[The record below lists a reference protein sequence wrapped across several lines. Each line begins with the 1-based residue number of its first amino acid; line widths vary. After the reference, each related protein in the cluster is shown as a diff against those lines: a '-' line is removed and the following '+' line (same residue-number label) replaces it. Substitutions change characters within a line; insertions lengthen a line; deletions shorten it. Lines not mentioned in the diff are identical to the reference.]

1 MSEGDRLDVLVV
13 GPSYCDLTFTG
24 LGDLPAAGHERFAD
38 AVHLTAGGS
47 AITAIALARRGRRVA
62 LLDDV
67 GDDAH
72 GAVIVDALMREGVAT
87 DLLRRDA
94 RATAVTVV
102 LPVGSDRAFV
112 THLPPDGP
120 SGPPDLAAAL
130 LSQRPRWIH
139 VAGTAPARTHAEL
152 TTLARRAGARVAFDP
167 GWHDVDL
174 DASEVRE
181 LARSCDVL
189 LPNRVE
195 AVRLADLPDAA
206 SEDAARRALLRLAE
220 TRRDAVTVVK
230 DGVRGAW
237 GVGPDSQ
244 RVRHA
249 AAPPAKVVDATGAG
263 DVFDAAFLDAWI
275 DGATLDAALA
285 SGASAGAAAVGQ
297 VGGATEAPRRVRS
310 EP

>member
-1 MSEGDRLDVLVV
+1 VSESDRLDVLVV

-24 LGDLPAAGHERFAD
+24 LGGLPAAGHERFAD
-38 AVHLTAGGS
+38 ALHLTAGGS

-72 GAVIVDALMREGVAT
+72 GAVIVDALTREGVAT
-87 DLLRRDA
+87 HLLRRDA

-102 LPVGSDRAFV
+102 LPFGGDRAFV
-112 THLPPDGP
+112 THLPDDGP

-130 LSQRPRWIH
+130 RSLRPRWVH
-139 VAGTAPARTHAEL
+139 VAGTAPARSHADL

-174 DASEVRE
+174 DATDVRA
-181 LARSCDVL
+181 LARRCDVL

-195 AVRLADLPDAA
+195 AARLADLPDAGD
-206 SEDAARRALLRLAE
+206 DAARLALVRLAE
-220 TRRDAVTVVK
+220 ARTAAVTVVK

-249 AAPPAKVVDATGAG
+249 AAPPAKVVDPTGAG
-263 DVFDAAFLDAWI
+263 DVFDAAFLDAWM

-285 SGASAGAAAVGQ
+285 SGALAGAAAVGQ
-297 VGGATEAPRRVRS
+297 VGVTTEPPRRVRS